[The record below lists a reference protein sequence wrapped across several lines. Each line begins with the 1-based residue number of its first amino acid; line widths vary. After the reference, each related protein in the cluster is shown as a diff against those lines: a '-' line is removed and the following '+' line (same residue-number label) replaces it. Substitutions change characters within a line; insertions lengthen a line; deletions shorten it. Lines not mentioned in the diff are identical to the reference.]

1 MKYAAVVVSYNRR
14 AALRRALEALLG
26 QTRPLD
32 AVIVVDNASTDGA
45 AELVAAEF
53 PQVLLYRL
61 PENLGGAGGFA
72 WGIELA
78 LALGFS
84 GAWVMDDDAAPLADS
99 FAKLLSAGEAHLGPT
114 GVGFLCSVAVD
125 EKLGYEQAAG
135 HPIPSGSFVAQSD
148 AVRQGLIAVS
158 SAAFLGVL
166 VNLDRART
174 EELPNPDFFIWCDD
188 VEYTHRL
195 AAKYGGLCALES
207 LVIHSSPALA
217 AAEGQASLGWKYFY
231 QVRNR
236 LWLARWGQGPANH
249 AERIYSA
256 VLAVRATLIE
266 LRVST
271 KRFGTLRTSVT
282 AWYQGLFRTRRPHP
296 VGSLL
301 GSSESA
307 QAWVRQR
314 RALVEH
320 GANASPAAG

>member
-14 AALRRALEALLG
+14 EALRRALEALLG
-26 QTRPLD
+26 QSRPLEG
-32 AVIVVDNASTDGA
+32 VIVVDNASTDGA
-45 AELVAAEF
+45 ADMVATEF
-53 PQVLLYRL
+53 PQVMLYRL
-61 PENLGGAGGFA
+61 PKNLGGAGGFA

-84 GAWVMDDDAAPLADS
+84 GAWVMDDDAAPLPDS
-99 FAKLLSAGEAHLGPT
+99 FEKLLTAGEEHLGPT
-114 GVGFLCSVAVD
+114 GAGFLCSVAVD

-135 HPIPSGSFVAQSD
+135 HPIPSGNFVAQSD

-166 VNLDRART
+166 VNLERARS

-217 AAEGQASLGWKYFY
+217 AAEGQGSLGWKYFY

-249 AERIYSA
+249 TERIYSA

-266 LRVST
+266 IRVNR
-271 KRFGTLRTSVT
+271 KRVGTLRTSVT
-282 AWYQGLFRTRRPHP
+282 AWYQGLFRPRHPHP

-301 GSSESA
+301 VSSEQA
-307 QAWVRQR
+307 QEWVRRQR
-314 RALVEH
+314 PLVDRS
-320 GANASPAAG
+320 ANASPAAG